1 MSLDTHPTLAPG
13 GLLPAGHAVVV
24 QFFFNLIFQFFRV
37 SSRSDYIYVV
47 DVDVDVL
54 AFLVVTLT
62 RIMKFVVAGQA
73 PVTLVFSSFFC
84 AIPFIILA
92 LL

>member
-1 MSLDTHPTLAPG
+1 M
-13 GLLPAGHAVVV
+13 
-24 QFFFNLIFQFFRV
+24 
-37 SSRSDYIYVV
+37 YVV

-73 PVTLVFSSFFC
+73 PVTLQWKNTPGKKHKQTLNGTRIYHS
-84 AIPFIILA
+84 
-92 LL
+92 